1 MEIIVL
7 YPLYFSEMKKQIVRR
22 NKSPKYRNR
31 KNDLSSGFPEDILM
45 RTRENISRG
54 VKLVKCKNYYLML
67 RKRCLKEMPFNSI
80 PTAIFTTASKRM
92 QQHFF
97 MTPVCNFRCQRK
109 NAVKIG
115 DIIYTFLAACLSIRY
130 RHCSEFE

>member
-1 MEIIVL
+1 MLSKKLILDRMRKIYGNQIVL

-54 VKLVKCKNYYLML
+54 VKLVKCKNY
-67 RKRCLKEMPFNSI
+67 
-80 PTAIFTTASKRM
+80 
-92 QQHFF
+92 
-97 MTPVCNFRCQRK
+97 
-109 NAVKIG
+109 
-115 DIIYTFLAACLSIRY
+115 LSNV
-130 RHCSEFE
+130 EKKVP